1 MRRERNLETKTVYI
15 PLWGNRIIRLE
26 KWLSEQ
32 AARGWIVEKI
42 DLRGF
47 QEKAEDKDVYVLQ
60 KCRKAFEARYLRS
73 SRRENWAQDY
83 VILCGYEYSKGMR
96 QHVEFSQFRPRCR
109 TRDI

>member
-1 MRRERNLETKTVYI
+1 MRRERKLETKTVYI

-47 QEKAEDKDVYVLQ
+47 HFVKRKPRDKDVYVLQ
-60 KCRKAFEARYLRS
+60 KCREGIRSEIFTIQSPGELGARLRHPLWL
-73 SRRENWAQDY
+73 RIQ
-83 VILCGYEYSKGMR
+83 
-96 QHVEFSQFRPRCR
+96 
-109 TRDI
+109 